1 MLRYRLLFL
10 LVVVAVIGY
19 IQRTAMSVP
28 LARIADD
35 LGVDLAR
42 DMGWVQSAWYLGYA
56 VMQLPSAWI
65 ADRLGSRWALALFCA
80 AWSLLTLAA
89 GVAGDYTSLLV
100 VWTLMGAA
108 QAGIFPCAA
117 KAVGQTFPDLERAR
131 ASGLLS
137 LGMYIGTAFGPLLTA
152 ALLSQFLFPG
162 PTDWRAC
169 LVLFALPGVLWSALF
184 LNAIDARELPASV
197 KGQEPEP
204 VDWLRVLRSGPHLL
218 LFAQQFLRACGM
230 VFFTTWFPTY
240 LQKARDL
247 PVANSGVFTF
257 YAGLGGM
264 AGSLLGGFASDA
276 ILRYTGNR
284 WLSRQG
290 IAVVGTGACAL
301 LAVCSYFIDDPDL
314 AIVLVSMGT
323 FCATFG
329 GVSAYTMAIEIGGK
343 QVTPIFSAMNMSGNI
358 GAMLFPITVGAL
370 VKATGDNWNLALFLF
385 AGIMAGAALCWARLQ
400 PPPVVEGGKDA
411 AR

>member
-1 MLRYRLLFL
+1 MLRYRLLLL
-10 LVVVAVIGY
+10 LVVIAVIAY

-35 LGVDLAR
+35 LDVDLAR
-42 DMGWVQSAWYLGYA
+42 DMGWVQSGWYFGYA
-56 VMQLPSAWI
+56 VMQLPSAWV
-65 ADRLGSRWALALFCA
+65 ADRLGSRWALAIFSVV
-80 AWSLLTLAA
+80 WSLLTLAA
-89 GVAGDYTSLLV
+89 GLAPSYFSLLV
-100 VWTLMGAA
+100 VWTFMGAA

-131 ASGLLS
+131 ASGMLS

-152 ALLSQFLFPG
+152 ALLNQFPWPG
-162 PTDWRAC
+162 TSDWRAC
-169 LVLFALPGVLWSALF
+169 LVMFALPGMLWSALF
-184 LNAIDARELPASV
+184 LQSISAQQLPAATP
-197 KGQEPEP
+197 GLEPGP
-204 VDWLRVLRSGPHLL
+204 VDWRWVLRSRPHLL

-230 VFFTTWFPTY
+230 VFFTTWFPIY

-276 ILRYTGNR
+276 ILKYTGNR

-290 IAVVGTGACAL
+290 IAVAGAGSCAL
-301 LAVCSYFIDDPDL
+301 LATCSYFIVDPNL
-314 AIVLVSMGT
+314 AIVLVSLGT

-343 QVTPIFSAMNMSGNI
+343 QVTPIFSVMNMSGNI
-358 GAMLFPITVGAL
+358 GAMLFPIGVGAL
-370 VKATGDNWNLALFLF
+370 VKASGDNWNLALFLF
-385 AGIMAGAALCWARLQ
+385 AGIMAGAAICWAKIDTTEVQKHAKL
-400 PPPVVEGGKDA
+400 
-411 AR
+411 